1 MRILTVLILLC
12 IASSSLA
19 GTIGSLA
26 QAQESKQPEGE
37 KPTIFTRAPCDQLPN
52 MINTIAKYKEDL
64 LFIGDGMTFS
74 AQTGRPNNGG
84 MMFFVNQDTGTWSML
99 QLFADGMS
107 CMIMNGRTFQPYTGP
122 SPYGNNVPTD
132 DR

>member
-1 MRILTVLILLC
+1 MRILTVLILLF

-26 QAQESKQPEGE
+26 QAQESKRPEGE

-107 CMIMNGRTFQPYTGP
+107 CMIMNGRAFEPYTGP
-122 SPYGNNVPTD
+122 SSYVKDVPMD

>member
-1 MRILTVLILLC
+1 MRILTVLILLLV
-12 IASSSLA
+12 ANSSL
-19 GTIGSLA
+19 
-26 QAQESKQPEGE
+26 AQESKTPEGE
-37 KPTIFTRAPCDQLPN
+37 KPTIFTRAPCDPLPN
-52 MINTIAKYKEDL
+52 MIETIAKYKEDL

-107 CMIMNGRTFQPYTGP
+107 CMIMNGKRFEPYTGP
-122 SPYGNNVPTD
+122 SPYGNDTPEYTE
-132 DR
+132 

>member
-1 MRILTVLILLC
+1 MRILTVLILLLL
-12 IASSSLA
+12 APVTMSSM
-19 GTIGSLA
+19 TGSIA
-26 QAQESKQPEGE
+26 QAQESKTPEGE
-37 KPTIFTRAPCDQLPN
+37 KPTIFTRAPCDPLPN
-52 MINTIAKYKEDL
+52 MIETIAKYKEDL

-107 CMIMNGRTFQPYTGP
+107 CMIMNGKRFEPYTGP
-122 SPYGNNVPTD
+122 SPYGNDTPEYTE
-132 DR
+132 